1 MNAMDELKIKAIAKA
16 MELFTEVNV
25 TNFAETIVRMNQI
38 LEEVYEAGFEN
49 GFRKKIKVS

>member
-1 MNAMDELKIKAIAKA
+1 MDELKIKAIAKA